1 MLARWRITDSIQKG
15 GLNVRVAPSKSAE
28 VLLRLPKLTV
38 LEASGPPQGDVTG
51 SWLPIWN
58 PEAPNTRAYAMLEVC
73 LCVCVSVCACVYLS
87 RVSLSAGHFLVHS

>member
-1 MLARWRITDSIQKG
+1 MLARWRVTDSIQKG

-28 VLLRLPKLTV
+28 ILLRLPKLTV

-58 PEAPNTRAYAMLEVC
+58 PEAPNTRAYAMLEVRA
-73 LCVCVSVCACVYLS
+73 CVCARARACACVS
-87 RVSLSAGHFLVHS
+87 RVFLSPTPV